1 MTPNMQTVNDYVE
14 LKYDLPVGIYNCRR
28 ISGSQTYSQHSWSNA
43 NDFYTADKGLQDHIA
58 ATLRDVFGDHIR
70 NILTWRYNSAHWNHV
85 HVDMW
90 PKGWLTPP
98 CTGGELKVKYKD
110 GSIGKVFTSDI
121 GDDDLA
127 ILTDQEQ
134 VELQKFLAELNGVN
148 SNVSFV
154 RYLIPW
160 YRKWRAK
167 YPEDFMPSDA
177 DLSVVDDEARVAAFE
192 AHARLNK
199 LGDI

>member
-1 MTPNMQTVNDYVE
+1 MQTVYDWVKE
-14 LKYDLPVGIYNCRR
+14 KYDLPVGITKCRK

-43 NDFYTADKGLQDHIA
+43 NDIHTEDKGLQDDIA
-58 ATLRDVFGDHIR
+58 SNLHASFGFHIR

-90 PKGWLTPP
+90 PKGYMLPP
-98 CTGGELKVKYKD
+98 CAGGILKVKYKNGTITTGEPFPD
-110 GSIGKVFTSDI
+110 TIELE
-121 GDDDLA
+121 DDLA
-127 ILTDQEQ
+127 ILSDAEQ
-134 VELQKFLAELNGVN
+134 LELQKFLKELNGVN

-177 DLSVVDDEARVAAFE
+177 DLSTVDMLARTDAAR
-192 AHARLNK
+192 ANKRLNNLK
-199 LGDI
+199 DI